1 MGKLIEGEWIVKS
14 IITSDDS
21 GAYDRLPRTFL
32 DTIEKGHEKF
42 QPELGRYHLYVSY
55 A

>member
-32 DTIEKGHEKF
+32 DTIET
-42 QPELGRYHLYVSY
+42 VSY
-55 A
+55 THLRAHET

>member
-1 MGKLIEGEWIVKS
+1 MGKLINGNWIAKS
-14 IITSDDS
+14 IITSDNT

-32 DTIEKGHEKF
+32 DNISKEHKVF
-42 QPELGRYHLYVSY
+42 QPESNRYHLYVSY